1 MLVACALSISR
12 VRSLRIDML
21 VACVL
26 SVSHVRSLRIYLL
39 VACILSVSHVRSLR
53 IYLLVACI
61 RIRVVRRSV
70 SRSGGNADLDEIGGE
85 YRAYIDDGDNED
97 NDDSDNDTHHIG
109 AHGGDKVHD
118 TAYAV

>member
-1 MLVACALSISR
+1 MLVACVLSVSR
-12 VRSLRIDML
+12 VRSLRIDLL
-21 VACVL
+21 VACVLSVSRVRSLRIDLLVACAL
-26 SVSHVRSLRIYLL
+26 SVSHVRSLRIDLL
-39 VACILSVSHVRSLR
+39 ES
-53 IYLLVACI
+53 CI

-70 SRSGGNADLDEIGGE
+70 GGSGGNADLDEIGGE

-118 TAYAV
+118 PVYAG